1 MYLMSVTGLV
11 ETDTLSL
18 ADAHNHLWIA
28 PADDAEAGA
37 PALMDFA
44 PRVAELQIFGK
55 SAAGNRP
62 PGCVQFDCQPG
73 GFGRDSRMLR
83 AMSEQ
88 SGVTI
93 VCCTGYHLR
102 RYAPSHWLWAA
113 RAADA
118 AAHFIRE
125 LTAGTVESPPETPV
139 RAGFI
144 KIAFEQDPDATPP
157 ALIAAVGA
165 AVQATG
171 CAVEVH
177 TERGAAAERILPLMD
192 SHGIP
197 ADRIVLCHMD
207 KRRDLALHRD
217 LIAAGAL
224 LEYDTFTR
232 TDKYGPPFPFW
243 SQAFA
248 AGLEDGI
255 AIATDMAEARSEE
268 AGAALARLCV
278 AMTEQ
283 AVASREAI
291 QKATCRNIVQRLA
304 LRKAV

>member
-1 MYLMSVTGLV
+1 MNLMSVTGPV
-11 ETDTLSL
+11 ETDAISL

-28 PADDAEAGA
+28 PAADAEAGA

-44 PRVAELQIFGK
+44 QRLAELKVFRE
-55 SAAGNRP
+55 SAARNQP
-62 PGCVQFDCQPG
+62 ACCVQFDCQPG
-73 GFGRDSRMLR
+73 GFGRDARMLR
-83 AMSEQ
+83 AMSEE

-102 RYAPSHWLWAA
+102 KYGPSHWLWTAS
-113 RAADA
+113 AADA

-125 LTAGTVESPPETPV
+125 LSTGVDESPPETPI

-144 KIAFEQDPDATPP
+144 KIAFEQDPHSTPP

-177 TERGAAAERILPLMD
+177 TERGMAAEQILPLLV

-232 TDKYGPPFPFW
+232 TGKYGSPFPFW
-243 SQAFA
+243 SQAFG
-248 AGLEDGI
+248 AGMEDGI

-268 AGAALARLCV
+268 AGEALARLRAV
-278 AMTEQ
+278 MAEQ
-283 AVASREAI
+283 AVAGREAI

-304 LRKAV
+304 LRKAL